1 MKLKEVLIDEF
12 HIEFI
17 DDDGYANIVNET
29 LSCIIKAIEE
39 LAPNILDK
47 EISKKEVQKWKTI

>member
-1 MKLKEVLIDEF
+1 MKLKEVLINEF

-17 DDDGYANIVNET
+17 DDDGYSNIVNET
-29 LSCIIKAIEE
+29 LSCIIEAIEE

-47 EISKKEVQKWKTI
+47 ELSKKEVQKWKSI